1 VAKEKELLE
10 LLGLVRDMCSTKG
23 KERTLLTDRAQDLT
37 LANLESFKGVGGQLS
52 IKPKRK
58 YKRKTYKKTCTSR
71 RV

>member
-10 LLGLVRDMCSTKG
+10 LLDLVRDVHSTKG

-37 LANLESFKGVGGQLS
+37 LANLESSKGAEGQLS
-52 IKPKRK
+52 VKLKQK
-58 YKRKTYKKTCTSR
+58 YKRKTYEKTRTSR

>member
-10 LLGLVRDMCSTKG
+10 LLDLVRDIHSTKG

-37 LANLESFKGVGGQLS
+37 SADLESSKGAGGQLS
-52 IKPKRK
+52 VKPKRK
-58 YKRKTYKKTCTSR
+58 YKRKTYKKTRISR

>member
-10 LLGLVRDMCSTKG
+10 LLDLVRDIHSTKS

-37 LANLESFKGVGGQLS
+37 LANLESSKRVGGQLS
-52 IKPKRK
+52 VKPKQK
-58 YKRKTYKKTCTSR
+58 YKYKTYKKTRTSR

>member
-10 LLGLVRDMCSTKG
+10 LPDLVRDVYSTKG

-37 LANLESFKGVGGQLS
+37 SANLESSKGVGGQLS
-52 IKPKRK
+52 IKPKQK
-58 YKRKTYKKTCTSR
+58 YERKTYKKTRTSR